1 MRTKLLALA
10 LTLAL
15 CGVIA
20 PKPAAAEDKGII
32 ALQQAVSLLIS
43 QVTDL
48 QKNLN
53 TQFGMLQG
61 LVTQN
66 TDTVNKLT
74 SAIDGIQRALSGNQ
88 MVANQQANDV
98 SKQFQSLADS
108 IADLQARLKTMDE
121 TLKQVQ
127 QLQQTIP
134 APGAGGATGMAPAN
148 MGTPGVAGNGSPVAA
163 GVTPLQA
170 YQNALSDFE
179 ANNPAAQTE
188 LAGFLRTYPDD
199 PAVPDA
205 TYYLG
210 SILFNN
216 KQYPEAIDAYT
227 RLIEQYPNS
236 PKAGPAELNKG
247 IALAKEGNRA
257 AAISEFRAVVKNY
270 SGSEAARQAD
280 SELRALN
287 ASGRGR

>member
-20 PKPAAAEDKGII
+20 PKPATAEDKGII

-74 SAIDGIQRALSGNQ
+74 SALDGIQRALSGNQ

-108 IADLQARLKTMDE
+108 ISDLQARLKTMDD

-134 APGAGGATGMAPAN
+134 APPGGASAVSAGGTGAPGMVAPAAAPAN
-148 MGTPGVAGNGSPVAA
+148 A
-163 GVTPLQA
+163 LQA

-179 ANNPAAQTE
+179 ASNPAAQAE
-188 LAGFLRTYPDD
+188 LAAFLRTYPDD
-199 PAVPDA
+199 PQVPDA
-205 TYYLG
+205 TYYLA
-210 SILFNN
+210 SIFFNN

-236 PKAGPAELNKG
+236 PKAGPAELYKG
-247 IALAKEGNRA
+247 IALAKEGNRG

-270 SGSEAARQAD
+270 SGTEAARQAD

-287 ASGRGR
+287 ASSGRGR